1 MQTKYTFFCKIII
14 TLLFVSLFFSI
25 SLTYNDILIKKR
37 SNAIYINSSKK
48 SDVISSLTKG
58 GVELN
63 DIDKMILDFIALPQ
77 KGWYKIENNPKGRFY
92 FFSELLYQ
100 KADTMG
106 IVIFAGDTIAE
117 TLERLAKDM
126 GLDEEVLLSYYT
138 KYSKFLEG
146 EILAKKYFVAKE
158 ADEEVIVRYLL
169 DVSNIEL
176 DFFAREKFGSSYTH
190 EELHKA
196 LITASIIHK
205 ESNNL
210 KEMST
215 IASVINNRINK
226 GMRLQMDGTLCY
238 GKYSHKI
245 VTSKRIKEDKSHFNT
260 YKYKGL
266 PPHPICA
273 ITMESLE
280 AVALPKDTDYLYFM
294 LNRDGTHTFAKDYDE
309 HRNNIKK
316 FRKKREV
323 KEKTKK
329 KPCKDNIKKV
339 ETIEKKK
346 IEDKKVKVKEKV
358 KPKEKEIIK
367 IDDRNISKEPTKS
380 IEDIN
385 SSQIV
390 RDLNDSIL
398 SVF

>member
-14 TLLFVSLFFSI
+14 TLLLVSLFI
-25 SLTYNDILIKKR
+25 SFALTYNDILVEKR
-37 SNAIYINSSKK
+37 SNAIYLKSSKK
-48 SDVISSLTKG
+48 SDVINSLIKG
-58 GVELN
+58 GVKLN
-63 DIDKMILDFIALPQ
+63 KIDKIILNFIDLPQ
-77 KGWYKIENNPKGRFY
+77 KGWYKIEDNLKGRFY
-92 FFSELLYQ
+92 FFNELLYQ

-106 IVIFAGDTIAE
+106 IVIFAGDTIVE
-117 TLERLAKDM
+117 TLGRLAKDM
-126 GLDEEVLLSYYT
+126 GLDEEILLSYYT

-146 EILAKKYFVAKE
+146 EILAKKYFVAKD

-169 DVSNIEL
+169 DVSNMEL

-196 LITASIIHK
+196 LIMASIIHK

-215 IASVINNRINK
+215 IASVINNRIKK

-273 ITMESLE
+273 ITMASLE
-280 AVALPKDTDYLYFM
+280 AVVFPRETDYLYFM

-323 KEKTKK
+323 KNEKKREASKK
-329 KPCKDNIKKV
+329 SVV
-339 ETIEKKK
+339 EVVKEEIVEKKK
-346 IEDKKVKVKEKV
+346 IEKDEQ
-358 KPKEKEIIK
+358 
-367 IDDRNISKEPTKS
+367 NISKELKEKIDIKASDKS
-380 IEDIN
+380 VDDIN
-385 SSQIV
+385 TSKIAK
-390 RDLNDSIL
+390 DLNDSIL